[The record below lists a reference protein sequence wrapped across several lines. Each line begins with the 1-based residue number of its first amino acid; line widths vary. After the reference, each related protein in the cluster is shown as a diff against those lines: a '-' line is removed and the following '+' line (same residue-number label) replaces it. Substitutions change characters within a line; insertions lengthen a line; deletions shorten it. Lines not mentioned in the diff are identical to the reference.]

1 MFENN
6 TKSNGNQSKNV
17 KDQNT
22 NRIPNLDSNL
32 KRISQKKK
40 VMIIRDSIIK
50 HFRHEN
56 LS

>member
-17 KDQNT
+17 KDQNI

>member
-17 KDQNT
+17 KDQNI

-32 KRISQKKK
+32 I
-40 VMIIRDSIIK
+40 
-50 HFRHEN
+50 
-56 LS
+56 